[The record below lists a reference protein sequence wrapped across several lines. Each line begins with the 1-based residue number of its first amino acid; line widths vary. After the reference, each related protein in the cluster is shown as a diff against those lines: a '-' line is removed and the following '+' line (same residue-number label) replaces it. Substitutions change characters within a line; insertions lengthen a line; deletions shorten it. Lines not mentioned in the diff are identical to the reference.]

1 MISQTKRKQRSQK
14 TERAADQR
22 RVRRQRQD
30 REVLQE
36 RYASRPDCPEPEPSG
51 RYTP

>member
-1 MISQTKRKQRSQK
+1 MSQTRRKPRSLK

-22 RVRRQRQD
+22 RVRRQRQNS
-30 REVLQE
+30 EALQE
-36 RYASRPDCPEPEPSG
+36 RYASRPDCPEPESAG

>member
-1 MISQTKRKQRSQK
+1 MTQTRRRLRSQK
-14 TERAADQR
+14 TERAANQR

-30 REVLQE
+30 REALQE
-36 RYASRPDCPEPEPSG
+36 RYASRPDCPEPESIG

>member
-1 MISQTKRKQRSQK
+1 MSQTKRKPRSQK

-30 REVLQE
+30 REALQE
-36 RYASRPDCPEPEPSG
+36 RYASRPDCPEPEPTG
-51 RYTP
+51 MYTP

>member
-1 MISQTKRKQRSQK
+1 MSQTKRKPRSRK

-22 RVRRQRQD
+22 RVRLKRRD
-30 REVLQE
+30 RELLQE
-36 RYASRPDCPEPEPSG
+36 RYASRPDCPEPEPTG

>member
-1 MISQTKRKQRSQK
+1 MSQTKRRPRNQK

-22 RVRRQRQD
+22 RVRRQRKERENLQD
-30 REVLQE
+30 
-36 RYASRPDCPEPEPSG
+36 RYASRPDCPEPEPTG